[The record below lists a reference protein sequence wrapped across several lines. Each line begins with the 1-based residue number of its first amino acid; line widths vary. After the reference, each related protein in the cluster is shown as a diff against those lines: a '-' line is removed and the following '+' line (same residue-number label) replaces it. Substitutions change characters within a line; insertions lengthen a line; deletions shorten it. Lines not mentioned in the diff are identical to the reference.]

1 MGLTVDDTSYVAI
14 VIGVVVPVVVF
25 LGALAWVCL
34 IRNRRRGS
42 LDSNYTQVEHQLD
55 EEEIEFKRFI
65 ESQGARDDID
75 ELFSEESLS
84 LSLDDTTHDRV
95 DPDSFTFDEEER
107 NHLAILEKFRAS
119 LVGSS
124 SLNPV
129 SERSNGGNGKTHTG
143 LMAEEPL
150 EEVEN
155 PMYSE
160 LDEGA
165 DDPPDEIRT

>member
-1 MGLTVDDTSYVAI
+1 M
-14 VIGVVVPVVVF
+14 
-25 LGALAWVCL
+25 
-34 IRNRRRGS
+34 

-75 ELFSEESLS
+75 EFFSEESLS

-95 DPDSFTFDEEER
+95 DSVDSFTFDEEER

-124 SLNPV
+124 SLNP
-129 SERSNGGNGKTHTG
+129 SGERSNGGNGKTQPVG
-143 LMAEEPL
+143 

-160 LDEGA
+160 LDQVA
-165 DDPPDEIRT
+165 DEPPDEIRT